1 MSTKISFNKVSPS
14 KNNCSIIKLNNNN
27 NNLFYNNNLN
37 NKSSSFPIDNIPP
50 PLYEENKNN
59 KEIVENK
66 NKLNIDE
73 NGKLFR
79 QKGLSFKITLLNF
92 LKTLVGAGFLALPL
106 AFRNAGLWSGLI
118 MTLIFAFLN
127 CLCMM
132 QLVKCAQ
139 YFYRQSGFPFL
150 SYGDLAR
157 QACSTSF
164 HWIRPY
170 KNLAKSVVDT
180 TILFLE
186 FGFCSTYYL
195 FISITLKEFYEEFF
209 HPSSS
214 GTPFQWLMAIYVP
227 MVLFNFLRTLK
238 FIAWLS
244 SIGNFCMVGSLAFL
258 LQYVIRYPNHS
269 IGEMPFFNTFD
280 GLLTAAGSIIYSFE
294 AQTLVLPMENKL
306 KRPSQMLGPFGILSS
321 GIFLASLV
329 YSSIGFFGYVAYGD
343 KIKGSITQNL
353 PQHQISFT
361 LVKMAICISV
371 LASFL
376 LQMYVIVEIVWT
388 KCRKLLFEEQ
398 IENKISQNND
408 DYDFNKINENKE
420 KESKNSCEYE
430 NDENENNQTRRWLPL
445 LPEHF
450 KLGTE
455 LLVRSL
461 LVTVCFL
468 FAAAVPNLE
477 RIIPLVGITSGM
489 LLAFVYPTLIDLLTF
504 LPQLLQSF
512 GWKSLKVQLRI
523 LINLALASVGLFGMV
538 AGLRANI
545 IEILASQSTP
555 SLTESSLNNTQIHTN
570 ISSFTS

>member
-1 MSTKISFNKVSPS
+1 
-14 KNNCSIIKLNNNN
+14 
-27 NNLFYNNNLN
+27 
-37 NKSSSFPIDNIPP
+37 
-50 PLYEENKNN
+50 
-59 KEIVENK
+59 
-66 NKLNIDE
+66 
-73 NGKLFR
+73 
-79 QKGLSFKITLLNF
+79 
-92 LKTLVGAGFLALPL
+92 
-106 AFRNAGLWSGLI
+106 
-118 MTLIFAFLN
+118 MTVVFAFLN

-139 YFYRQSGFPFL
+139 YFYRQSGIPFL

-157 QACSTSF
+157 HSCSTSF
-164 HWIRPY
+164 SWIRPY
-170 KNLAKSVVDT
+170 KNFAKALVDT

-195 FISITLKEFYEEFF
+195 FIAITLKEFYEEFF
-209 HPSSS
+209 HSSS
-214 GTPFQWLMAIYVP
+214 GTPFQWLMAIYIP

-244 SIGNFCMVGSLAFL
+244 TIGNFCMVSSLAFL
-258 LQYVIRYPNHS
+258 LQYVIRYPIHS

-321 GIFLASLV
+321 GIFLATLV

-398 IENKISQNND
+398 MENKISKE
-408 DYDFNKINENKE
+408 DYE
-420 KESKNSCEYE
+420 KESKDDSCQYE
-430 NDENENNQTRRWLPL
+430 EKEVTDNKRWIPL
-445 LPEHF
+445 LPQHF

-455 LLVRSL
+455 LLVRTL

-504 LPQLLQSF
+504 LPQLRASF
-512 GWKSLKVQLRI
+512 GWKSLKVQLFI
-523 LINLALASVGLFGMV
+523 LINLALAAVGLFGMV

-545 IEILASQSTP
+545 IEILASTASP
-555 SLTESSLNNTQIHTN
+555 SLTESGLNNNTQIHAN
-570 ISSFTS
+570 ISNFTS